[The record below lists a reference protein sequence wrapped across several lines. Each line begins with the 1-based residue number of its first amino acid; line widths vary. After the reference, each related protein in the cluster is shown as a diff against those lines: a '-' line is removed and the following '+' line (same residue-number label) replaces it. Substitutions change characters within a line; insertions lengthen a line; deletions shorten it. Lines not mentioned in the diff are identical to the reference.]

1 MLKDRQREKLLGVS
15 FTTSFEIQSVTF
27 QTFFDSEQLIS
38 MIFKNF
44 TILEFLEFK
53 NSLVRDN

>member
-44 TILEFLEFK
+44 AILEFLEFK
-53 NSLVRDN
+53 NSLVRDI